1 MKEPEPSKKRRSPR
15 AALEMPVLIRA
26 NTRDGRLLQ
35 AQGFTSVVNAHGGL
49 LESAIAVVVGQR
61 FVLINPHS
69 RNEASCSVVS
79 VSGPKEAV
87 YEVAFEFEQPN
98 AQFWPINFQEQ
109 SQALR
114 GKV

>member
-1 MKEPEPSKKRRSPR
+1 MKEPEPSRKRRSPR

-26 NTRDGRLLQ
+26 NTLDGRLLQ
-35 AQGFTSVVNAHGGL
+35 VQGFTSVVNAHGGL
-49 LESAIAVVVGQR
+49 LESAIEVFIGQR

-69 RNEASCSVVS
+69 RNEASCLVVG
-79 VSGPKEAV
+79 VGGPKESV

-98 AQFWPINFQEQ
+98 AQFWPISFQEQ
-109 SQALR
+109 SQTFE